1 MGTKFYSLTQC
12 SLTVN
17 ECDWH
22 ILATMTRE
30 LIHVVWLYISRF
42 KGLTS
47 NFKNSHNSTF
57 TELRWNHIWA
67 YFCWISCINS
77 VEHLLFFF
85 YKNGKFLQSWFFAL
99 IKLHCW
105 HPYTLPPYMF
115 VMKGG
120 NIFNS
125 DVFVHYLSQAGFV
138 ILGLIFT
145 ACKQTL
151 GKVLFS
157 QLCVIVFMGKGGLCL
172 RASWVSGDW

>member
-1 MGTKFYSLTQC
+1 
-12 SLTVN
+12 
-17 ECDWH
+17 
-22 ILATMTRE
+22 
-30 LIHVVWLYISRF
+30 
-42 KGLTS
+42 
-47 NFKNSHNSTF
+47 
-57 TELRWNHIWA
+57 
-67 YFCWISCINS
+67 
-77 VEHLLFFF
+77 
-85 YKNGKFLQSWFFAL
+85 
-99 IKLHCW
+99 
-105 HPYTLPPYMF
+105 MF

-172 RASWVSGDW
+172 RAS